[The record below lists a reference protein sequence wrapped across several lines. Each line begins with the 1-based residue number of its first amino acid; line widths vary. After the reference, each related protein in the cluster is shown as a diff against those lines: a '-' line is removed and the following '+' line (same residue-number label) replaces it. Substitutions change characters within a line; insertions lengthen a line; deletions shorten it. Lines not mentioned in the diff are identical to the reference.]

1 MCGALVPGPR
11 LPFSEVASPV
21 CLARASL
28 VAGLWVPASR
38 GLLPVVLRPLPP
50 AALPRL
56 QVCHSAGVKCALVL
70 EQLALDNL
78 WIIANSR

>member
-1 MCGALVPGPR
+1 MSGALALGPR

-38 GLLPVVLRPLPP
+38 GLLPAGAP
-50 AALPRL
+50 ASSSCCPSP
-56 QVCHSAGVKCALVL
+56 SAGLSLGRSEMCPGPGAVGG
-70 EQLALDNL
+70 
-78 WIIANSR
+78 